1 MLGGLEP
8 FPVSIVWNLWIPMRL
23 EFFVWEAMWGR
34 FFFFFFSNMGKDF
47 DIGLVE
53 KVSVTR

>member
-23 EFFVWEAMWGR
+23 EFFVWGAMWGR
-34 FFFFFFSNMGKDF
+34 FFFFSNMGKDF